1 MDVGVYKALDYTK
14 AGCPLTLAKLWSLT
28 RLVNGPHFCY
38 HDNMSEASQQIPP
51 SGWNI
56 VGHEHAINTLRRML
70 AAQRVRHAYLFTGP
84 EHIGKTLLAQRF
96 AQTLLCTGGPD
107 PNIAPQSPCNIC
119 LSCRKVMHSNHPDVH
134 YISRLQG
141 RQFIL
146 IDQVRTLQSDSAR
159 RTLEGRRNIFI
170 IEGMHQMNLDAAN
183 CLLKT
188 LEEPEPDVVLLLTAP
203 DPGLLLPTIL
213 SRVQLV
219 PMHLL
224 TTLQIKTALEER
236 WQIESDEASLIA
248 ALAAGRMG
256 WAVQA
261 VEDEH
266 MLEERKAQLETLTA
280 LPSFSKVRRFDVAQ
294 RLSMDSDKLRDILE
308 LWLLWW
314 HDMVLAANN
323 SLDLTVNV
331 DMRGQLQKQAAK
343 IGSSEAQR
351 MIHAILRTTE
361 ALEQNVNAR
370 VALEVLMLDLP
381 TVR

>member
-1 MDVGVYKALDYTK
+1 
-14 AGCPLTLAKLWSLT
+14 
-28 RLVNGPHFCY
+28 
-38 HDNMSEASQQIPP
+38 MSEASP

-96 AQTLLCTGGPD
+96 GQTLLCTGGPD
-107 PNIAPQSPCNIC
+107 PNIAPQSPCNVC
-119 LSCRKVMHSNHPDVH
+119 LSCRKVMHGNHPDVH
-134 YISRLQG
+134 YVSRPQG

-146 IDQVRTLQSDSAR
+146 IDQVRALQSDSAR

-203 DPGLLLPTIL
+203 DPGQLLPTIL
-213 SRVQLV
+213 SRVQQV

-224 TTLQIKTALEER
+224 TTSQIKTALEER
-236 WQIESDEASLIA
+236 WQVESDESSLIA

-256 WAVQA
+256 WAVRA

-266 MLEERKAQLETLTA
+266 VLEERKSQLETLTA
-280 LPSFSKVRRFDVAQ
+280 LPSLSKVKRFDVAQ
-294 RLSMDSDKLRDILE
+294 RLSTDSDKLHDILE

-314 HDMVLAANN
+314 RDMVLAANN
-323 SLDLTVNV
+323 SLDLIVNV
-331 DMRGQLQKQAAK
+331 DMRSHLQKQAAK
-343 IGSSEAQR
+343 IGPTEARR
-351 MIHAILRTTE
+351 MVRAILRTAE